1 MSNIGA
7 IIDYIESAMG
17 KILEAVGQL
26 ENRIIALE
34 QRIEYFERASTG
46 SGAYGAPPPSRR
58 EPVTQ
63 TPVMPPVMQDTRR
76 SPPPSPPAPQ
86 PQPYANPQSQWA
98 APRQDNYSQP
108 QTPSYQSRPPAPSY
122 PPQGQQPQPAPQG
135 YAPQG
140 YGPPGQP
147 PQQQGPP
154 GPRPPPNPL
163 NIRQEMTGELKDI
176 FARMRAR
183 AEGRQ

>member
-26 ENRIIALE
+26 ENRIIAIE
-34 QRIEYFERASTG
+34 QRIAYMEGASAG
-46 SGAYGAPPPSRR
+46 SGAYGAPSSNRR
-58 EPVTQ
+58 EPVAQ
-63 TPVMPPVMQDTRR
+63 PPVMPSMAQDTRR
-76 SPPPSPPAPQ
+76 APPPVPQ
-86 PQPYANPQSQWA
+86 PHAYANPQSQWG
-98 APRQDNYSQP
+98 APRQDTYSQP
-108 QTPSYQSRPPAPSY
+108 QAPSYQSRPPPPSY
-122 PPQGQQPQPAPQG
+122 PPQSQQPQSGSQG
-135 YAPQG
+135 YPPQG

-154 GPRPPPNPL
+154 GPRPPTSPL

-183 AEGRQ
+183 AEGR

>member
-7 IIDYIESAMG
+7 IIDYIESAMN

-26 ENRIIALE
+26 ENRIMALE
-34 QRIEYFERASTG
+34 QRIYDVERASAG
-46 SGAYGAPPPSRR
+46 PGAYGAPSPSRR
-58 EPVTQ
+58 EPMAQ
-63 TPVMPPVMQDTRR
+63 APVMQDTRR
-76 SPPPSPPAPQ
+76 APPPSPPAPQ
-86 PQPYANPQSQWA
+86 PQPYAPPQQQWG
-98 APRQDNYSQP
+98 APRQDSYSQP

-122 PPQGQQPQPAPQG
+122 PPQGQQQPAPQG

-154 GPRPPPNPL
+154 GPRPPASAL